1 MTDMRKSSAVFL
13 GGSCFG
19 ANEADKSWRKGPTGV
34 MARLEQ
40 AGVSF
45 YNPEVDDWTPE
56 LVEIEAAAK
65 ANAETL
71 LFVIDPNTR
80 AIVSM
85 MEALAY
91 AGQGR
96 DVVIV
101 NLGDIA
107 DGTIIEGQ
115 PVTGRE
121 LKDLNRSRSY
131 LSSLVKNF
139 PNTALFDSIDDA
151 VEFLIERHCA

>member
-1 MTDMRKSSAVFL
+1 MTDMSKTEVFL

-34 MARLEQ
+34 MSKLEQ

-45 YNPEVDDWTPE
+45 YNPEVDDWSPE
-56 LVEIEAAAK
+56 LVEVEAAAK

-71 LFVIDPNTR
+71 LFVIDPQTR
-80 AIVSM
+80 AIVSI

-101 NLGDIA
+101 NLGNIA
-107 DGTIIEGQ
+107 DGTVIAGQ
-115 PVTGRE
+115 TVTGRE
-121 LKDLNRSRSY
+121 LKDLNRARSY
-131 LSSLVKNF
+131 LADLVKDF
-139 PNTALFDSIDDA
+139 SNTVVFDSIDAA
-151 VEFLIERHCA
+151 VEYLIEKHS